1 MKKRKAISV
10 LILAAAAAMPAAAA
24 TAAAREP
31 ISTAQV
37 AGAISNAGVN
47 ISAQQVTLLADVAA
61 TTPDPTLVME
71 SMERW
76 GDHRMKVRMNCA
88 NAECV
93 PFYVAI
99 QWGQTEPI
107 PAAFA
112 NRAAT
117 GAVTAKVAPGAVVLR
132 AGSTAI
138 LMLEGDHVHIQLPVV
153 CLESGAVGQ
162 TIRVASR
169 DHKQTFV
176 AQVGDATLLKGSTQ

>member
-1 MKKRKAISV
+1 MTGRRLISV
-10 LILAAAAAMPAAAA
+10 LILAAGAIPALAANA
-24 TAAAREP
+24 TAREP
-31 ISTAQV
+31 ISAAQV

-61 TTPDPTLVME
+61 TTAEPTLVME

-99 QWGQTEPI
+99 QWGTEPI

-117 GAVTAKVAPGAVVLR
+117 GAGSAKAAPGAVVLR

-162 TIRVASR
+162 TIRVASK

-176 AQVGDATLLKGSTQ
+176 AQVGDATLLKGATR